1 MSIEQNTELVLQHLE
16 QRIDTLV
23 QVCQRLHEENSQ
35 LKNQQADLVQQ
46 RSALMDKTDK
56 AKSRVEAMISRL
68 KVMEI

>member
-1 MSIEQNTELVLQHLE
+1 VSIEQNPELALQHLE

>member
-1 MSIEQNTELVLQHLE
+1 MSIEQNPELALQHLE

-35 LKNQQADLVQQ
+35 LKNQQADLVKQ

>member
-1 MSIEQNTELVLQHLE
+1 MSIEQNPELALQHLE